1 MKSNLIF
8 LKVAPAFLLAGAM
21 LNAQQKDST
30 KTKEIEQV
38 VLIGYGK
45 QKKSDLTGA
54 VTALSAKDFNQG
66 AINSPEQLIQG
77 KASGVQIVTAGGA
90 PGSGSTIRIRG
101 GASLNASND
110 PLIVIDGV
118 PVDNSTI
125 NGASNGLALINPNDI
140 ESFSILKDASAT
152 AIYGSRA
159 SNGVIIVTTKKGTSG
174 KLKVSY
180 TSNTS
185 IYTKMGTIGVLNG
198 DQFRSVVNQFA
209 TDEYKKLLGTNN
221 TDWQKQIY
229 QTALGFDNN
238 IALSGGVKGLPYRL
252 SLGYLKQDGIIKT
265 GNFERSNIDV
275 NLSPKFFDKHLSVD
289 INYKGIYSE
298 NRFADVGSVGGA
310 VAFDPTQSVY
320 NPANTALGGYWEW
333 LNQSNGLLNT
343 NGTKNPVS
351 LLEQKFD
358 RSYVTR
364 SLGNIQ
370 LDYKFHFLPDL
381 RINVNGGIDYT
392 DSKGNTRVLPTSASA
407 FYNGGTYKRYTQSR
421 KNKLLDI
428 YLNYNK
434 KVESINST
442 FDITAGYSYQ
452 DFYRSEPMAMTIKGN
467 PALQPDIVN
476 AFETESTLLSYFGRF
491 NYNFGDKYLL
501 TATVRNDRSSR
512 FSKENRSGI
521 FPAVGL
527 AWRIDKE
534 NFMQNQ
540 NFLSSLKL
548 RAGWGE
554 TGQQGVIGNDYPY
567 LAKYVISDNGTKYQI
582 GDTFYNTLRA
592 QGYDKNLKWETTITT
607 NVGVDFGLWNDRIS
621 GTVEVY
627 QKKSKDLLSVVP
639 VPAGANLTNLLLINV
654 GDMKNK
660 GIEANI
666 NVKAIQKKEFSWEF
680 SVNATHYTSKVVNL
694 SAQNNPDQKV
704 LVGGIDGG
712 TGSTIQVHQVGYTPF
727 SFYVYQQVY
736 GQDGKPIEGVYV
748 DRNGDGK
755 INEQD
760 LYTYKS
766 PIPDVLLGFSTRF
779 TYKNWDLGFSL
790 RASIGNYVYN
800 NMASKNGS
808 LQNISNNSFLS
819 NISTSY
825 LNTGFK
831 TAQYLS
837 DYYVENGSFLRM
849 DNLNIGYSFPYFIND
864 KYKLRV
870 SLSAQNVF
878 LITKYSGLDPE
889 LLTTELN
896 GTTKSGIDNNAYQRP
911 RVFSLGFNFQ
921 F

>member
-1 MKSNLIF
+1 M
-8 LKVAPAFLLAGAM
+8 KVAPAFLLAGAM

-45 QKKSDLTGA
+45 QKKSDLTGS
-54 VTALSAKDFNQG
+54 VTALTAKDFNQG
-66 AINSPEQLIQG
+66 AIGSPEQLIQG
-77 KASGVQIVTAGGA
+77 KAAGVQIVTAGGA

-110 PLIVIDGV
+110 PLLVIDGV

-125 NGASNGLALINPNDI
+125 NGASNGLALIDPNDI

-159 SNGVIIVTTKKGTSG
+159 SNGVIIITTKKGTSG

-180 TSNTS
+180 NSNTS

-198 DQFRSVVNQFA
+198 DQFRSVVSQYA
-209 TDEYKKLLGTNN
+209 TDEYKALLGNSN

-229 QTALGFDNN
+229 QTALGFDNSVA
-238 IALSGGVKGLPYRL
+238 ISGGIKGLPYRL

-265 GNFERSNIDV
+265 SNFERSNIGI

-289 INYKGIYSE
+289 INYKGIYTE
-298 NRFADVGSVGGA
+298 NRFADVGAIGA
-310 VAFDPTQSVY
+310 AAAFDPTQSVY

-333 LNQSNGLLNT
+333 LNATTGLPNT
-343 NGTKNPVS
+343 NGTKNPLS
-351 LLEQKFD
+351 MLNQKID
-358 RSYVTR
+358 VSYVTR

-370 LDYKFHFLPDL
+370 LDYKFHFLPEL
-381 RINVNGGIDYT
+381 RVNVNAGIDYT

-407 FYNGGTYKRYTQSR
+407 FYSGGTYKRYTQSR
-421 KNKLLDI
+421 KNKLFDV

-434 KVESINST
+434 KVESLNST
-442 FDITAGYSYQ
+442 FDVTAGYSYQ
-452 DFYRSEPMAMTIKGN
+452 DFYRSEPLAMTIKGD

-476 AFETESTLLSYFGRF
+476 AFETESTILSYFGRF
-491 NYNFGDKYLL
+491 NYNFGEKYFL

-512 FSKENRSGI
+512 FSKENRSGV
-521 FPAVGL
+521 FPAIGL

-534 NFMQNQ
+534 NFMKNQ
-540 NFLSSLKL
+540 NVVSSLKL

-554 TGQQGVIGNDYPY
+554 TGQQGVINNDYPF
-567 LAKYVISDNGTKYQI
+567 LARYVVSDNGTKYQI
-582 GDTFYNTLRA
+582 GDQFYNTLRA
-592 QGYDKNLKWETTITT
+592 QGYDKNLKWETTITK
-607 NVGVDFGLWNDRIS
+607 NIGLDFGFLNDRITGS
-621 GTVEVY
+621 VEVY
-627 QKKSKDLLSVVP
+627 EKKSKDLLSIVP

-660 GIEANI
+660 GIEANV
-666 NVKAIQKKEFSWEF
+666 NVKAIQKENFSWEF
-680 SVNATHYTSKVVNL
+680 SVNATHYTSKVTNL

-704 LVGGIDGG
+704 LIGGIEGG
-712 TGSTIQVHQVGYTPF
+712 TGTTVQVHQVGYTPF

-736 GQDGKPIEGVYV
+736 GQDGKPLEGVYV
-748 DRNGDGK
+748 DRNGDGV

-760 LYTYKS
+760 LYQYKS
-766 PIPDVLLGFSTRF
+766 PIPDVLLGFSSRF

-800 NMASKNGS
+800 NMASKAGS
-808 LQNISNNSFLS
+808 LQNISNNDYLS

-825 LNTGFK
+825 LDTGFK
-831 TAQYLS
+831 RAQYLS

-849 DNLNIGYSFPYFIND
+849 DNLNIGYNFPHFIND

-911 RVFSLGFNFQ
+911 RIYSLGFNFQ